1 MELVF
6 SELYTRFFDHGSRI
20 LFAAGVLTLLE
31 FMLSGEKHSFQS
43 RFRGAFFA
51 AAYIGITTLFFT
63 LFSKFLNFIGIK
75 PLIQIDL
82 SSWSHWNNPV
92 FDVVGALVAV
102 IIVGIAGD
110 FFYYWFHRLQHTNAF
125 LWRFHAVHHSLRE
138 MNAFNSNHHFTE
150 EIFRIPFVMLPFGLL
165 VSMSAGDTPVIIATI
180 FGMHGIFIHSSTR
193 FNLGFGNRIIADN
206 RFHRIHH
213 SIDRRHWGKNYGS
226 SSSIWDVLFKT
237 AYFPKADEPMPAT
250 GLKAVPEPQNLHAFL
265 FSPFQ
270 GLRKS
275 RKPVQETAVHT

>member
-6 SELYTRFFDHGSRI
+6 SEFYTRFSDHGSRI
-20 LFAAGVLTLLE
+20 LFAASVLTLLE
-31 FMLSGEKHSFQS
+31 FLLSSEKHSLKS

-51 AAYIGITTLFFT
+51 ATYIGITTLFFT

-92 FDVVGALVAV
+92 LDVVGALVAV

>member
-6 SELYTRFFDHGSRI
+6 SEFYIRFFDHGSRI
-20 LFAAGVLTLLE
+20 LLAASELTLFE
-31 FMLSGEKHSFQS
+31 FLLSGEKHSLKS

-63 LFSKFLNFIGIK
+63 VFGKFLNFIGIK

-92 FDVVGALVAV
+92 LDVVGALVAV

-165 VSMSAGDTPVIIATI
+165 VSMSAGDTSVIIATI

-213 SIDRRHWGKNYGS
+213 SLDRGHWGKNYGS

>member
-1 MELVF
+1 MELAF
-6 SELYTRFFDHGSRI
+6 SEFYMRFFDYGSRI
-20 LFAAGVLTLLE
+20 LFAASILTLLE
-31 FMLSGEKHSFQS
+31 FLLAGERHSFLS
-43 RFRGAFFA
+43 RARGAFFWA
-51 AAYIGITTLFFT
+51 IYIGITTLFFT
-63 LFSKFLNFIGIK
+63 VFTNLLKYIGIK

-82 SSWSHWNNPV
+82 SSWSHWNSPV
-92 FDVVGALVAV
+92 LNVVGALVAV
-102 IIVGIAGD
+102 IFVGIIGD
-110 FFYYWFHRLQHTNAF
+110 FFYYWFHRLQHKNRF
-125 LWRFHAVHHSLRE
+125 LWQFHAVHHSLRE

-165 VSMSAGDTPVIIATI
+165 VSMSAGDTPMIIATT

-193 FNLGFGNRIIADN
+193 FNLGVGNRIIADN

-213 SIDRRHWGKNYGS
+213 SLDRRHWGKNYGS

-237 AYFPKADEPMPAT
+237 AYFPNADEPMPKT
-250 GLKAVPEPQNLHAFL
+250 GLKGVPEPQNVHAFL

-275 RKPVQETAVHT
+275 RKRLQETTVHS

>member
-6 SELYTRFFDHGSRI
+6 SEFYTRFFDHGSRI

-31 FMLSGEKHSFQS
+31 FLLSGEKHSFQS
-43 RFRGAFFA
+43 RLRGAFFA